1 MNRIDEDSNSLER
14 LVDEL
19 RKHNAWSREELEA
32 HQQMSLREAIQY
44 AVDHSPYYRDTTGHL
59 VKANAPFAEFPVL
72 TKRELIRNF
81 DHIMTDQRLSLHDLQ
96 IHLDGADP
104 GGVLYDE
111 YRVAATGGTTGE
123 RAVVVYDQRAWDTG
137 IASSLR
143 CIGRNGGG
151 PQLKTIGI
159 GASSPIHL
167 SNRIYEALRADQLDA
182 PKVSVT
188 MPVAEVVAAL
198 NGYRPDVIITYP
210 SYIKVLIVEQRERRL
225 HLAPKAIYSVAE
237 TLAPEVCNLVRE
249 TWGIRV
255 NNRYNSTETFASGS
269 ECEHFNGIHLP
280 EDIVIYEPVDGDN
293 LPVDENT
300 YSSKLLI
307 TTLFNRALPLI
318 RYEVSDIVKMTTAPC
333 PCGRPFSRVTSII
346 GRREEILRFPG
357 KNGVEVSIHAGQ
369 LRSPL
374 IRMPGL
380 HQVQFGRLGSGIQ
393 VKISAHDP
401 KQADKIAINVRQEV
415 LAVLERNGIADA
427 SVSTVVMDAIPRSG
441 TGEKERLVA
450 NNPDDCLTSQT

>member
-1 MNRIDEDSNSLER
+1 MNRIDEDFNSLGR
-14 LVDEL
+14 VADEL
-19 RKHNAWSREELEA
+19 RKHNVWSREELAA
-32 HQQMSLREAIQY
+32 HQQVSLRKAIQF
-44 AVDHSPYYRDTTGHL
+44 AVDHSPYYRDTIGHL

-81 DHIMTDQRLSLHDLQ
+81 DHIVTDRRLSLHDLE
-96 IHLDGADP
+96 IHLAGANP
-104 GGVLYDE
+104 GGMLYDE
-111 YRVAATGGTTGE
+111 FRVAVTGGTTGE
-123 RAVVVYDQRAWDTG
+123 RAIIVYDQLAWDTG

-143 CIGRNGGG
+143 QISKNEGG

-167 SNRIYEALRADQLDA
+167 SNRIYEVLRADQPDA
-182 PKVSVT
+182 PKLSLT

-198 NGYRPDVIITYP
+198 NGYGPDVIITYP
-210 SYIKVLIVEQRERRL
+210 SYIRVLIEEQREGRL
-225 HLAPKAIYSVAE
+225 RVVPKAIYSVAE
-237 TLAPEVCNLVRE
+237 TLAPEVCDLVRE

-255 NNRYNSTETFASGS
+255 SNRYNSTETFASGS

-293 LPVDENT
+293 HPVDENT

-318 RYEVSDIVKMTTAPC
+318 RYEVSDIVKVTTAPC
-333 PCGRPFSRVTSII
+333 PCGRPFSRMTSII
-346 GRREEILRFPG
+346 GRREEFLKFPG

-380 HQVQFGRLGSGIQ
+380 LQFQFGRLGSGIQ
-393 VKISAHDP
+393 VKISARDP
-401 KQADKIAINVRQEV
+401 KQADKIAINVRHEV

-427 SVSTVVMDAIPRSG
+427 NVSTVVMDAIPRSG

-450 NNPDDCLTSQT
+450 NNP

>member
-1 MNRIDEDSNSLER
+1 MNRIDENSNTLGR
-14 LVDEL
+14 LTDEL
-19 RKHNAWSREELEA
+19 RRHNAWSREALEA

-44 AVDHSPYYRDTTGHL
+44 AVDHSPYYRETIGHL
-59 VKANAPFAEFPVL
+59 VKANAPFSEFPVL

-81 DHIMTDQRLSLHDLQ
+81 DHIMTDRRLNLHDLES
-96 IHLDGADP
+96 HLAGPNP
-104 GGVLYDE
+104 GGVLWGE
-111 YRVAATGGTTGE
+111 YRAAATGGTTRE
-123 RAVVVYDQRAWDTG
+123 RAIIVYDQLAWDTG

-143 CIGRNGGG
+143 CICRNESG
-151 PQLKTIGI
+151 PQLKIIGI

-167 SNRIYEALRADQLDA
+167 SNRIYEALRADQLNA

-188 MPVAEVVAAL
+188 MPIAEVVAAL
-198 NGYRPDVIITYP
+198 NVYQPDVIITYP

-237 TLAPEVCNLVRE
+237 TLAPEVCDLVRE

-255 NNRYNSTETFASGS
+255 SNRYNSTETFASGS

-280 EDIVIYEPVDGDN
+280 EDIVIYEPVDDGN
-293 LPVDENT
+293 HPVDENT

-318 RYEVSDIVKMTTAPC
+318 RYELSDMVKMTTASC
-333 PCGRPFSRVTSII
+333 SCGRPFSRVTSII
-346 GRREEILRFPG
+346 GRREEVLRFPG

-380 HQVQFGRLGSGIQ
+380 LQFQFGRVESGIQ
-393 VKISAHDP
+393 VKISARDP
-401 KQADKIAINVRQEV
+401 KQADKIAFNVQQEV
-415 LAVLERNGIADA
+415 LAVLERNGAA
-427 SVSTVVMDAIPRSG
+427 NSSVSTLVVDGIARSG
-441 TGEKERLVA
+441 AGEKERLVV
-450 NNPDDCLTSQT
+450 NNP